1 MLNICFR
8 KQPKNNKDAKTVG
21 PIEPEKLPPNANNQT
36 TENGNLLNGNKVENP
51 VFNSTPNII
60 ETTLPTI
67 SSQYTATVKSGSTL
81 HAPDYHSLS
90 HKLTKQFYFLER
102 LIRIRLEHNF
112 VELKKQTDLNILNI
126 LILVYQNAVISLF
139 PANICLLLDIKIQ
152 YMVLEP
158 IIQIQ

>member
-1 MLNICFR
+1 MEILCGFNSINKVIKICFR
-8 KQPKNNKDAKTVG
+8 KQPKNSKEAKTVG

-90 HKLTKQFYFLER
+90 HKLTKQFHYLEKV
-102 LIRIRLEHNF
+102 IRIQ
-112 VELKKQTDLNILNI
+112 LKNQPRQFIRYFNLGLSKCSYHI
-126 LILVYQNAVISLF
+126 VS
-139 PANICLLLDIKIQ
+139 C
-152 YMVLEP
+152 
-158 IIQIQ
+158 

>member
-1 MLNICFR
+1 MIKICFR
-8 KQPKNNKDAKTVG
+8 KQPKNSKEAKTVG

-90 HKLTKQFYFLER
+90 HKLTKQFHFLER
-102 LIRIRLEHNF
+102 VIRIQ
-112 VELKKQTDLNILNI
+112 LKTLTNPVNILDI
-126 LILVYQNAVISLF
+126 LILVYQNAATTLF
-139 PANICLLLDIKIQ
+139 PPNICLLLDIKIQ
-152 YMVLEP
+152 
-158 IIQIQ
+158 